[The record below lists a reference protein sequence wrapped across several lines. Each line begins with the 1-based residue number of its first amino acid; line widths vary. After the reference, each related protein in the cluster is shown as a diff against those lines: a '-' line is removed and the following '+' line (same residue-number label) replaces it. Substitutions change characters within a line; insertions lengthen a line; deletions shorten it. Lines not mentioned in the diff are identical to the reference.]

1 MVVAYDGTEF
11 HGWQHQP
18 GLRTVQ
24 GILEQSARRALRH
37 QVALAGSG
45 RTDRGVHAAGHVCS
59 LDTTSELSAYRMR
72 HALGSRLP
80 KDVTIVA
87 VRDVHRTFHATRD
100 AISKLYRY
108 RIHNALGRP
117 VERSTQPYTYH
128 FWHALD
134 VDRMRR
140 AARHFVGE
148 MDFTAMTATGT
159 VRETMVRRVIRCDV
173 ERHLDEIR
181 IDVEGTGFLYK
192 QVRNMVGTL
201 LRVGC
206 GQWEPDRVADIIVS
220 KNRAN
225 AGPTAPSRG
234 LCLRWVRYPAHL
246 LRPDTD
252 VRSGLDDASSGAV
265 EVTEPASSDVA
276 AGFAKDDRA

>member
-24 GILEQSARRALRH
+24 GVLEQSARRALRH
-37 QVALAGSG
+37 QVALVGSG

-59 LDTTSELSAYRMR
+59 FDTSSELSTYRMR
-72 HALGSRLP
+72 HAMGSRLP

-87 VRDVHRTFHATRD
+87 VRDVHHTFHATRS

-117 VERSTQPYTYH
+117 VERSAQPYCYH
-128 FWHALD
+128 FWHDLE
-134 VDRMRR
+134 VDRMRLG
-140 AARHFVGE
+140 ARHFIGE

-206 GQWEPDRVADIIVS
+206 GQWEPDRVADIIAS
-220 KNRAN
+220 RNRAN
-225 AGPTAPSRG
+225 AGPTAPARG
-234 LCLRWVRYPAHL
+234 LCLRWVRYPASV
-246 LRPDTD
+246 LRADPGAFAGADGVPD
-252 VRSGLDDASSGAV
+252 RIV
-265 EVTEPASSDVA
+265 EVTEDPSGDVV
-276 AGFAKDDRA
+276 AGLAEDDSA